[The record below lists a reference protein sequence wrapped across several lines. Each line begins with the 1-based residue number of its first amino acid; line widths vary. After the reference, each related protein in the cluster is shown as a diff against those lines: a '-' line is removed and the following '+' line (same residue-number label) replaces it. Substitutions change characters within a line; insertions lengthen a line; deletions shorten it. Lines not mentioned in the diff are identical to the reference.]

1 LFQAPLVADATWAL
15 AVAALVWRA
24 DAGWRPDSVAAYG
37 LRLQCGDAVR
47 ALRVRPDAQGQVSV
61 WLDDTLS
68 EIRIHH
74 WADGVLRYTQNGV
87 QSSAI
92 AVRSG
97 SRNGGAGGA
106 SVLHLALD
114 GHSPVFH
121 EVSAFPAAQN
131 LQDASRALAPVA
143 GTVAH
148 VLVAMGDTVQPG
160 QRLLCVEAMKMEMWL
175 CAQAAGTVRAVHA
188 RVGDQVAT
196 GALLVELELAATETA
211 KE

>member
-1 LFQAPLVADATWAL
+1 M
-15 AVAALVWRA
+15 
-24 DAGWRPDSVAAYG
+24 AAYG
-37 LRLQCGDAVR
+37 LRLQCADAVR
-47 ALRVRPDAQGQVSV
+47 ELRVRPDAQGQVSV
-61 WLDDTLS
+61 WLEDTLS
-68 EIRIHH
+68 EVRIHH
-74 WADGVLRYTQNGV
+74 WADGALRYSQNGV

-97 SRNGGAGGA
+97 GSNGGTGGAG
-106 SVLHLALD
+106 VVHLALD
-114 GHSPVFH
+114 GHSHWFQ

-131 LQDASRALAPVA
+131 VQDASRALAPVA
-143 GTVAH
+143 GTVTQL
-148 VLVAMGDTVQPG
+148 LVAMGDTVQSG

-196 GALLVELELAATETA
+196 GALLVELERAATEAT